1 MDIQEVMRA
10 RQGDREAFTRL
21 MRQLESPMYAVAKQI
36 LQRDEDCADAMQE
49 TVLTA
54 YKSVH
59 ALRDPAYFRT
69 WMIRILI
76 NECRRLL
83 KQRKKQIPLPN
94 LSDKH
99 STSGGYE
106 GMELREAIDSLDLPM
121 RLVIVLHYMNDLPIK
136 EVARTLDISEGTVKS
151 RLYRAREKLLL
162 WLEPLRGVESSYES
176 R

>member
-1 MDIQEVMRA
+1 
-10 RQGDREAFTRL
+10 
-21 MRQLESPMYAVAKQI
+21 
-36 LQRDEDCADAMQE
+36 MQE

-59 ALRDPAYFRT
+59 ALREPAYFRT

-83 KQRKKQIPLPN
+83 KQRNKQVPLTN

-99 STSGGYE
+99 SASGEYE

-121 RLVIVLHYMNDLPIK
+121 RLVIVLHYMHDLPIK
-136 EVARTLDISEGTVKS
+136 EVARTLGISEGTVKS

-162 WLEPLRGVESSYES
+162 WLEPSRGVESGYES